1 MVSRTFTSLMK
12 LTGVLLFATGLTA
25 CGGSD
30 DSDSDYTYSYIQFY
44 NASPNSATV
53 TMREVDGDSYGSAQ
67 FGDSTSLISTDSG
80 ELELEFIR
88 TDSDD
93 QEVVVEEM
101 TVDLRDGYKTLIILT
116 GDFTQPEFIE
126 YQFERESL
134 DDHFRLMVTSTMV
147 DESQFDFYMSEDGD
161 PFEAANFLGTI
172 SYQELSELTY
182 WDGDDDSDDFDSGEY
197 TIYLTNPGE
206 TDVVFESQTLSFSY
220 DTEYVLALRDISGA
234 IQTGMTIDAVLNS
247 SYVTNV
253 TDVDA
258 DAQYRIY
265 NSSNLDTPLTVTFGG
280 NDGEDDTVF
289 TLSAGELS
297 DFTAIKYGDYRVT
310 VEAEG
315 DEVASLNNKLITLN
329 QAESKAIMIH
339 VADNKLGAAT
349 FVESG
354 LPQSYDKTVSFIN
367 LVGDFEDV
375 DFYLVRSDETI
386 DTADYYTLNMEFG
399 ESNTVVLPSDYYEV
413 IAVYED
419 ENDEQVLL
427 DRTSLYGFT
436 EDENYIVTV
445 EPAEDSSTGYEI
457 NILY

>member
-147 DESQFDFYMSEDGD
+147 DESQFDFYLSEDGD

-349 FVESG
+349 FVRKWSA
-354 LPQSYDKTVSFIN
+354 S
-367 LVGDFEDV
+367 
-375 DFYLVRSDETI
+375 
-386 DTADYYTLNMEFG
+386 
-399 ESNTVVLPSDYYEV
+399 VL
-413 IAVYED
+413 
-419 ENDEQVLL
+419 
-427 DRTSLYGFT
+427 
-436 EDENYIVTV
+436 
-445 EPAEDSSTGYEI
+445 
-457 NILY
+457 